1 MSNEVAINHPT
12 AIAASPSP
20 VSISNAMAEQI
31 QQMSHAYTLAQS
43 LCKTALCPQTFRGKP
58 EDGAV
63 AIMAGAK
70 WGLDAIASLQNIFVV
85 HGTPSTYAKVM
96 KAVVIANGHKIWTV
110 ESGPT
115 KVVVRGKRSDS
126 DEIEESIWTIE
137 RARKAGL
144 FTNKKYDTEPENMLW
159 SRATAEASR
168 RTAPDCLLGMPYS
181 REELED
187 TRPVRAT
194 SQRMD
199 SGSGIASALGI
210 VPTVDPE
217 PTDVTDLPE
226 APSDP
231 VAEPEPV
238 QVNADEPVD
247 ATIDEPT
254 TEPQPEP
261 GPELCTVQQQKALA
275 NVLNKEGL
283 ATTAKKVEYL
293 TASLH
298 REITAIKDVT
308 QAEAAE
314 LIEYLQ
320 TAQAADEAKQQ

>member
-1 MSNEVAINHPT
+1 MTSNEVAINQPT
-12 AIAASPSP
+12 SVVASPSP
-20 VSISNAMAEQI
+20 VSISNAMAEQV
-31 QQMSHAYTLAQS
+31 QQMGHAYTLAQS

-85 HGTPSTYAKVM
+85 HGTPSTFARVM
-96 KAVVIANGHKIWTV
+96 KAVVQANGHEIWTEV
-110 ESGPT
+110 SEPSR
-115 KVVVRGKRSDS
+115 VVVCGRRKGSEHIERS
-126 DEIEESIWTIE
+126 EWTAD
-137 RARKAGL
+137 RARKAGY
-144 FTNKKYDTEPENMLW
+144 FTNKKYETELENMLYA
-159 SRATAEASR
+159 RATAEASR

-199 SGSGIASALGI
+199 SGSGIASSLGI
-210 VPTVDPE
+210 VPTVEPE
-217 PTDVTDLPE
+217 PVDVTHLQD

-231 VAEPEPV
+231 VAEPEPE
-238 QVNADEPVD
+238 QVSEPEIVADEPVV
-247 ATIDEPT
+247 AETAPA
-254 TEPQPEP
+254 
-261 GPELCTVQQQKALA
+261 PELCTVQQQKALA

-293 TASLH
+293 TTSLH
-298 REITAIKDVT
+298 REITALKDVT

-314 LIEYLQ
+314 LIDYLEN
-320 TAQAADEAKQQ
+320 AQAADAAKAD